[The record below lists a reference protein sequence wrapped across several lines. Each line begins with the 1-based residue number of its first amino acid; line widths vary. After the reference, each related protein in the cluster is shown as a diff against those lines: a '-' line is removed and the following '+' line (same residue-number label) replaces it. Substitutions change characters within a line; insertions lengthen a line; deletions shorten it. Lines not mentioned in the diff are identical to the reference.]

1 LVTLYVP
8 ITPGNGTLL
17 GHKVRGMTV
26 AVKTPEL
33 EFLLTVPALSKP
45 GS

>member
-1 LVTLYVP
+1 
-8 ITPGNGTLL
+8 
-17 GHKVRGMTV
+17 MTV

-33 EFLLTVPALSKP
+33 EFLPTVPARSKP

>member
-1 LVTLYVP
+1 
-8 ITPGNGTLL
+8 
-17 GHKVRGMTV
+17 MTV

-33 EFLLTVPALSKP
+33 EFLPIVPALSKP